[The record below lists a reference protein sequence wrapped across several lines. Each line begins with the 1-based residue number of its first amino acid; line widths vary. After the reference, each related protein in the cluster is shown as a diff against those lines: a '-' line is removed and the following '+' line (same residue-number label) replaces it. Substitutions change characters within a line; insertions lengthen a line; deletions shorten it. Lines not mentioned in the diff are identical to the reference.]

1 LNSTKISW
9 TEKVWNPLTGCTKI
23 SSGCRHCYAE
33 IIANDLQAQGNK
45 RYANGFNLTL
55 QRDKVDEPRHWRK
68 PRLVF
73 VNSMSDIF
81 HKDVPFDYIASIFG
95 TMNACPQHTFQVLTK
110 RSDILLQYAPRLK
123 WSDNIWMGVTVEDQ
137 SQIHRI
143 DDLRQVPAKVRFL
156 SLEPLL
162 GPIPNLNLNGIH
174 WVIVGGES
182 GSGTNR
188 FRPMDVDWA
197 RDIRDQCV
205 TAGVKFFFKQYS
217 GPDPKL
223 LPHDLDGVIWHE
235 MP

>member
-1 LNSTKISW
+1 
-9 TEKVWNPLTGCTKI
+9 
-23 SSGCRHCYAE
+23 
-33 IIANDLQAQGNK
+33 
-45 RYANGFNLTL
+45 
-55 QRDKVDEPRHWRK
+55 
-68 PRLVF
+68 
-73 VNSMSDIF
+73 
-81 HKDVPFDYIASIFG
+81 
-95 TMNACPQHTFQVLTK
+95 
-110 RSDILLQYAPRLK
+110 
-123 WSDNIWMGVTVEDQ
+123 MGVTVEDQ